1 MGLER
6 HLRGGGTD
14 RGTQQEHVGGLD
26 LRRLCCRHGGT
37 QQERVGVLDRRRPH
51 SDVRRQLRPRCDGH
65 LHWAHR
71 EDLRYWPLRLKLLHH
86 PGLILRP
93 RQNSTWHHQHSTWH
107 HQHSTSVLRR
117 HSLGVA
123 VLQHELKTLSVSSI
137 CASVTRARRRQRQ
150 VVCVLTN
157 ITQVV
162 RVLTNTTLI
171 PAAAVHACV
180 RPEILYLANKFFGE
194 RGPGLLLK

>member
-150 VVCVLTN
+150 VMSVLTN
-157 ITQVV
+157 I
-162 RVLTNTTLI
+162 TLI